1 MALLFSRGDLGS
13 YLSSQFSK
21 LNYEI
26 SLLSL
31 ERAEDI
37 LNDGENIA
45 NNKMLAQF
53 VRDYEIAVP
62 KLTPEGSLSREKI
75 KHDVTRTRFS
85 AEISFV
91 GDPNLFMLRP
101 TRYHFDPPSAIVFD
115 TPSAI
120 VKHGVIVLQFDKIN
134 SNIDNVYQTFK
145 DTYEKIRNYLT
156 WIEQDVKTYYQELLE
171 EAYKGIK
178 IRYEKLCRDIS
189 TPDRGGLEL

>member
-1 MALLFSRGDLGS
+1 MVLLFSRGDLSS

-21 LNYEI
+21 LNYDI

-37 LNDGENIA
+37 LDDGENIA
-45 NNKMLAQF
+45 NNKELAQF
-53 VRDYEIAVP
+53 IRDYEIVVP

-101 TRYHFDPPSAIVFD
+101 TRHYFDPPSAIVFD
-115 TPSAI
+115 PPTTA
-120 VKHGVIVLQFDKIN
+120 KEGVIVLQFDTIN

-145 DTYEKIRNYLT
+145 DAYEKIRNYLT
-156 WIEQDVKTYYQELLE
+156 WIEQDVKAYHHELLK

-178 IRYEKLCRDIS
+178 IRYEGLCRNKN